1 MEAEA
6 SSNPFYQLDALYLH
20 ILEFSPDPPLSVLW
34 IRTIDQTDIA
44 TKASAL
50 NINLLLQMDPER

>member
-1 MEAEA
+1 MEAKA
-6 SSNPFYQLDALYLH
+6 SANPFYQLDALYLH

-34 IRTIDQTDIA
+34 IRTIDQT